1 MEPHRLKSALLKP
14 LSAHVEILR
23 IMLCSSC
30 ATLEE
35 AEEKF
40 WRIMASG
47 PIRGELSDQSSKYIL
62 ADAQGKR
69 IPASRCVRYPH
80 FHSDGYYYGL
90 YTSYKTGYSSPSQ

>member
-1 MEPHRLKSALLKP
+1 LDF
-14 LSAHVEILR
+14 AHVEILR
-23 IMLCSSC
+23 IMLCPSC
-30 ATLEE
+30 AML
-35 AEEKF
+35 AVPEEKI
-40 WRIMASG
+40 WRVMASG
-47 PIRGELSDQSSKYIL
+47 PIRDELSDQSSKYIL

>member
-1 MEPHRLKSALLKP
+1 
-14 LSAHVEILR
+14 
-23 IMLCSSC
+23 MLWSSC
-30 ATLEE
+30 VWIAV

-40 WRIMASG
+40 IRVMPLE
-47 PIRGELSDQSSKYIL
+47 PIHAELSDQSSKYFL

-69 IPASRCVRYPH
+69 IPASRCAPFPH